1 MRTEFKSDNLSYL
14 IVELLTEFT
23 KISGNEITGLSLSVR
38 GFNSNNC
45 VTEDIEVR
53 RKLDAALE
61 GEGLQPIGTVANT
74 IFPINLW
81 NKKLDRS
88 LLYKRYMDILPQIK
102 KCPQNRYGIYFNRM
116 INYDDEGF
124 NQIER
129 IIEFYKKDNHRR
141 SAFQVSIWDPH
152 RDLVNT
158 RMRGFP
164 CMQHLV
170 FSCVQNKIVVTSFYA
185 TQYIFERAYGNI
197 LGICNLGR
205 FLAHELDIP
214 LKEVNCFVGVEQL
227 SIGKTR
233 LSNILKLV

>member
-1 MRTEFKSDNLSYL
+1 ML
-14 IVELLTEFT
+14 ELLSEFT
-23 KISGNEITGLSLSVR
+23 EISGNEITGLSLSVS
-38 GFNSNNC
+38 GFDSDNC
-45 VTEDIEVR
+45 VLEDVCIR
-53 RKLDAALE
+53 KKLDAALE
-61 GEGLQPIGTVANT
+61 VEGLQPIGTVANT

-81 NKKLDRS
+81 NKASDRS

-116 INYDDEGF
+116 INYDDKGF

-129 IIEFYKKDNHRR
+129 IISFYEKKNRRR

-185 TQYIFERAYGNI
+185 TQYVFERAYGNI
-197 LGICNLGR
+197 LGICNLGS
-205 FLAHELDIP
+205 FLAHELGIP

-233 LSNILKLV
+233 LDKILKSA